1 MGEYMTTNSKACAKE
16 KTRMRSSRKS
26 RTCVQRS
33 SGMAPILFGDNA
45 AAVQVNNNLGALGSR
60 VRHLEL
66 SHFMTR
72 DLVLSAM
79 LFYLWCSTKQMRAD
93 MFTKAL
99 GRIAFE
105 RNRASVVGY
114 EYAPDTAWQGQERP
128 KRTRPGEDAPG
139 ATAPEQGE
147 EGSPGSRGD

>member
-1 MGEYMTTNSKACAKE
+1 MMSEIGGQL
-16 KTRMRSSRKS
+16 RPR
-26 RTCVQRS
+26 
-33 SGMAPILFGDNA
+33 MAPILFGDNA

-128 KRTRPGEDAPG
+128 KRTRPGENAPG